1 MDPNLPVC
9 RALGRPDLITPHQRP
24 NPNFRCDSRAS
35 RSHFPDPVRLAAITR
50 FDRPLSPPMPR
61 PFSLSFRSRSI
72 APALFGATTLSA
84 LVFPL
89 ILLGATPPAKKAPRS
104 ATQVNSASSLL
115 NAYCID
121 CHDSTTKKGDLSL
134 EGLDATNPSHLARDP
149 ALWEKIIR
157 KLDHR
162 QMPPVGED
170 RPAAPA
176 YATAVTELQAA
187 LDRLAASTPNP
198 GRTDTFRR
206 LNRTEYQNTIRDLL
220 GVSIDA
226 TALLPNDEPSHGFD
240 NVAVGNLSPTLLDR
254 YVSAAQKIARLAVG
268 TPGKSPGGDTFRI
281 RPDVTQESHV
291 DGLPLGTRGGL
302 LIPYLFPQD
311 GDYEVKVRL
320 QRDRNEQ
327 VEGLKRPHDIELLV
341 DRDRIAFAT
350 IKPPGADKN
359 AETVDQH
366 LKFRF
371 PVTAGQHTLGV
382 TFPKDPSAVL
392 ENERAPF
399 ASQFNMHR
407 HPRTGPAVFQVTITG
422 PFDAT
427 GKGDTPSRRLIF
439 GSLSPALPPSVP
451 PSSTATPAASASTEV
466 SRARPILARL
476 LRRAYRRPV
485 TDEDLRK
492 PLQFFHE
499 GSAEGAGFE
508 AGIENALSAIL
519 VSPQFL
525 FRIETDP
532 AGLAPGTAYRVSEFE
547 LASRLS
553 FFLWGS
559 LPDEAL
565 LDAAERGELRQ
576 PAKLDAHVH
585 RMLADDRAKNLV
597 NNFAAQWLHL
607 RGLAAITPD
616 ARRFIDFDENLRQ
629 SMRRETELFF
639 AHIIRADRPITEL
652 LSADYTFLDERLAQ
666 HYGVPHVFGSQFRR
680 VSFAD
685 DPARQRGGLL
695 RHASILT
702 VTSYATR
709 TSPVIRGHWILSN
722 LAGEPPPPPPPNVP
736 SLDDNVVSASL
747 PIRQRL
753 AKHRE
758 NPACA
763 SCHDVMDP
771 VGFALENFDAV
782 GRWRTEEDHQKVDAS
797 GGLADGSKFDG
808 VAGLERALL
817 ARPELF
823 AGTLAEKLL
832 IFALGRGVEPTDA
845 PALRAVVRRVHSD
858 QYRFS
863 SVILGI
869 VHSVPFQMRKTP

>member
-1 MDPNLPVC
+1 
-9 RALGRPDLITPHQRP
+9 
-24 NPNFRCDSRAS
+24 
-35 RSHFPDPVRLAAITR
+35 
-50 FDRPLSPPMPR
+50 MPR
-61 PFSLSFRSRSI
+61 PFLPSSRLRSL
-72 APALFGATTLSA
+72 APALIAATSLCGIVCSSA
-84 LVFPL
+84 V
-89 ILLGATPPAKKAPRS
+89 LGAAAPAKKTPLPT
-104 ATQVNSASSLL
+104 TQIDSASSLL
-115 NAYCID
+115 SAYCVD
-121 CHDSTTKKGDLSL
+121 CHDSTTKKGNLSL
-134 EGLDATNPSHLARDP
+134 EGLDAKNPAHLASDP
-149 ALWEKIIR
+149 ALWEKVIR

-176 YATAVTELQAA
+176 YVTAVSELQAA
-187 LDRLAASTPNP
+187 LDRLAAAAPNP

-206 LNRTEYQNTIRDLL
+206 LNRTEYQNAIRDLL

-268 TPGKSPGGDTFRI
+268 TPSKSPGGDTFRV
-281 RPDVTQESHV
+281 RPDVTQEGHV
-291 DGLPLGTRGGL
+291 EGLPLGTRGGIS
-302 LIPYLFPQD
+302 IPYLFPRD
-311 GDYEVKVRL
+311 GDYQVQVRL

-341 DRDRIAFAT
+341 DRDRIALAT
-350 IKPPGADKN
+350 VKPPGADKN
-359 AETVDQH
+359 AEAVDQH
-366 LKFRF
+366 LSFRF
-371 PVTAGQHTLGV
+371 PVKAGQHTLAV
-382 TFPKDPSAVL
+382 TFPKDPSPVL
-392 ENERAPF
+392 ENERAPL

-407 HPRTGPAVFQVTITG
+407 HPRTAPGVFQVTITG
-422 PFDAT
+422 PFDAK
-427 GKGDTPSRRLIF
+427 GAGDTPSRRLIF
-439 GSLSPALPPSVP
+439 GALSPPPPLSLSPSSADTPS
-451 PSSTATPAASASTEV
+451 ASATSED
-466 SRARPILARL
+466 SRARQILARI
-476 LRRAYRRPV
+476 LRRAYRRPI

-492 PLQFFHE
+492 PLQFFRE
-499 GSAEGAGFE
+499 GRDEFLAASSPVSLKSPPQTSDSLASASFE
-508 AGIENALSAIL
+508 AGIENAVSAIL

-525 FRIETDP
+525 FRIEADP
-532 AGLAPGTAYRVSEFE
+532 AGLAPGTAYRVSDVE

-559 LPDEAL
+559 IPDEAL
-565 LDAAERGELRQ
+565 LDAAERGELRS
-576 PAKLDAHVH
+576 PANLDTQVR

-607 RGLAAITPD
+607 RGLAAVTPD

-629 SMRRETELFF
+629 SMRRETEVFF
-639 AHIIRADRPITEL
+639 EHIIRADRPITEL
-652 LSADYTFLDERLAQ
+652 LSADYTFLDERLAK

-685 DPARQRGGLL
+685 DPQRQRGGLL
-695 RHASILT
+695 RHGSILT

-709 TSPVIRGHWILSN
+709 TSPVIRGHWILAN

-736 SLDDNVVSASL
+736 SLDDNIVSASL

-753 AKHRE
+753 TKHRE

-782 GRWRTEEDHQKVDAS
+782 GRWRTEEDHHTVDAS
-797 GGLADGSKFDG
+797 GGLADGSKFNG

-817 ARPELF
+817 LRPELF
-823 AGTLAEKLL
+823 ASTFAEKLL
-832 IFALGRGVEPTDA
+832 TFALGRGTTPTDA
-845 PALRAVVRRVHSD
+845 PALRAVVRRAHSD
-858 QYRFS
+858 HYRFS
-863 SVILGI
+863 SVVLGI
-869 VHSVPFQMRKTP
+869 VNSVPFQMRQTP

>member
-1 MDPNLPVC
+1 MLRKITLCNL
-9 RALGRPDLITPHQRP
+9 
-24 NPNFRCDSRAS
+24 S
-35 RSHFPDPVRLAAITR
+35 RSRLPANVLRVCGVLCA
-50 FDRPLSPPMPR
+50 
-61 PFSLSFRSRSI
+61 
-72 APALFGATTLSA
+72 APALAFGASA
-84 LVFPL
+84 PSGPPSAPSTQRAPDASL
-89 ILLGATPPAKKAPRS
+89 IA
-104 ATQVNSASSLL
+104 
-115 NAYCID
+115 AYCLD
-121 CHDSTTKKGDLSL
+121 CHNPDTKKGNLSL
-134 EGLDATNPSHLARDP
+134 EGLDARNPAHLAADP
-149 ALWEKIIR
+149 ALWEKVLR

-162 QMPPVGED
+162 QMPPIGEPRPDAATYD
-170 RPAAPA
+170 RAAA
-176 YATAVTELQAA
+176 DLGTA
-187 LDRLAASTPNP
+187 LDRLAAASPNP

-206 LNRTEYQNTIRDLL
+206 LNRTEYQNAVRDLL

-254 YVSAAQKIARLAVG
+254 YVSAATKIARLAVG
-268 TPGKSPGGDTFRI
+268 SPGKSPGGDTFRI
-281 RPDVTQESHV
+281 RPDVTQEEHV
-291 DGLPLGTRGGL
+291 AGLPLGTRGGL

-311 GDYEVKVRL
+311 GDYEVQVRL

-341 DRDRIAFAT
+341 DRDRIALAT
-350 IKPPGADKN
+350 VKPPGADKN
-359 AETVDQH
+359 AEAVDKH
-366 LKFRF
+366 LTFRF
-371 PVTAGQHTLGV
+371 PVKAGLHDVGV

-392 ENERAPF
+392 ENERAPL
-399 ASQFNMHR
+399 AARFNMHR
-407 HPRTGPAVFQVTITG
+407 HPRTAPAVFQVTITG
-422 PFDAT
+422 PFNAE
-427 GKGDTPSRRLIF
+427 GAGDTPSRRLIF
-439 GSLSPALPPSVP
+439 GSLAPS
-451 PSSTATPAASASTEV
+451 ASATTEA
-466 SRARPILARL
+466 SRARPIIARL

-485 TDEDLRK
+485 TDDDLRK
-492 PLQFFHE
+492 PLQFFRE
-499 GSAEGAGFE
+499 GSAAGAGFE
-508 AGIENALSAIL
+508 AGIENALGAIL

-525 FRIETDP
+525 FRLETDP
-532 AGLAPGTAYRVSEFE
+532 AGLAPATAYRVSEFE

-559 LPDEAL
+559 LPDDAL

-576 PAKLDAHVH
+576 PGKLDAHVR

-629 SMRRETELFF
+629 SMRRETEVFF
-639 AHIIRADRPITEL
+639 EHIIRADRPITEL
-652 LSADYTFLDERLAQ
+652 LSADYTFLDERLAR

-695 RHASILT
+695 RHGSILT

-709 TSPVIRGHWILSN
+709 TSPVIRGHWILAN
-722 LAGEPPPPPPPNVP
+722 LAGEPPPPPPPNIP
-736 SLDDNVVSASL
+736 SLDANVVSASL

-753 AKHRE
+753 AQHRE

-782 GRWRTEEDHQKVDAS
+782 GRWRTEEDHKTVDAS

-823 AGTLAEKLL
+823 AGTFAEKLL
-832 IFALGRGVEPTDA
+832 TFALGRGVEPTEA
-845 PALRAVVRRVHSD
+845 PALRAIVRRAQTD
-858 QYRFS
+858 DYRFS
-863 SVILGI
+863 ALVVGL
-869 VHSVPFQMRKTP
+869 VHSVPFQMRRTP